1 MCSEVQSM
9 KRNEQKSPST
19 FLYILNISARLVL
32 ICAVIAF
39 LVATVNYFTK
49 DVIAENQN
57 KATREAISGLYTDAE
72 INITEMEKTD
82 SQTFADSVE
91 TIYEISTSGSGIIGY
106 CVKLSPMG
114 FKGKVDLLV
123 AVGLDGLI
131 SGVEIISTND
141 ETSGIG
147 TKVTAPSFTGQFVEN
162 SDNIISDNASDYII
176 AGATKTS
183 KPVSQAII
191 HAKDAIKK
199 ILESS
204 NISGQEV
211 AYE

>member
-1 MCSEVQSM
+1 M
-9 KRNEQKSPST
+9 KRNENKSPST
-19 FLYILNISARLVL
+19 ILYILNISARLVI
-32 ICAVIAF
+32 ICAVIAL

-49 DVIAENQN
+49 DVIIENQN
-57 KATREAISGLYTDAE
+57 RATREAISKLYTDSEIAISEMDRNDGQVFAE
-72 INITEMEKTD
+72 
-82 SQTFADSVE
+82 SVE
-91 TIYEISTSGSGIIGY
+91 TIYEICGTDSLLIGY
-106 CVKLSPMG
+106 CVKLSPTG

-123 AVGLDGLI
+123 AVGTDGLI

-147 TKVTAPSFTGQFVEN
+147 TKITNPSFTEQFIETPEEV
-162 SDNIISDNASDYII
+162 ISGDASDYII

-191 HAKDAIKK
+191 HAKDAVKK
-199 ILESS
+199 ILE
-204 NISGQEV
+204 NKNTSGQEV